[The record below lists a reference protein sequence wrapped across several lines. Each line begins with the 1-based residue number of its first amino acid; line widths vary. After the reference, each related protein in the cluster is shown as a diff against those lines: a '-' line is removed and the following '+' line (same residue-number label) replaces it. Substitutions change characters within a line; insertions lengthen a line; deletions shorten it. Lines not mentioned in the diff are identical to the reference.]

1 MKIGVISD
9 THDRLPTFRRALE
22 LFRRLKVEAVFHAG
36 DLVAPFAAKLL
47 TPEARILPPDMFPGG
62 SLPGAVH
69 VIYGNNDGER
79 DGLKKVLPQIV
90 DGPLRVTL
98 DTPHGPRVVVMA
110 HFIDWFKPAD
120 LAGADVVISG
130 HDHAPGIESREAG
143 GREVL
148 FINPGECCGWLT
160 ERCTVAIL
168 DLSEPTPK
176 AELVEVHG

>member
-1 MKIGVISD
+1 MKIGILSD
-9 THDRLPTFRRALE
+9 THDRLPTFRRALQ
-22 LFRRLKVEAVFHAG
+22 LFARLQVDAVFHAG

-47 TPEARILPPDMFPGG
+47 TAEAGLLPPKLFPDR
-62 SLPGAVH
+62 VH

-79 DGLKKVLPQIV
+79 DGLKNILPQIT

-98 DTPHGPRVVVMA
+98 DTPGCGTGQTTVAMA

-130 HDHAPGIESREAG
+130 HDHTPSIQTRQAG

-148 FINPGECCGWLT
+148 FINPGECCGWVN
-160 ERCTVAIL
+160 ERCTVALL
-168 DLSEPTPK
+168 DVSGLKPT
-176 AELVEVHG
+176 AELIDVKG